1 MEDHLIVVSADGHA
15 AAPLE
20 MYRPYLPS
28 KLHGAL
34 DDLLAEEREYQMR
47 IAGPAHPTAEAMEQ
61 FDRRGAMAMGGE
73 AGSYNIAVR
82 IAEMD
87 VEGVACDIVHSG
99 TQSAPPLWY
108 GAANHE
114 YPPEL
119 RFAGVQ
125 AYHRWLADFM
135 AASDGRLFGV
145 AEPGPCLEIDAT
157 VNELE
162 WLAAHGFVSVGVP
175 GITADPALPPLH
187 DRYYDPI
194 WSACADLGL
203 VLSVHAGWGAPQ
215 GAVYR
220 FFDIIGAKVA
230 EMGGELDREQIEK
243 LLTTELDNSM
253 DSPLRLDIG
262 PRRVMWHLMLSGA
275 FDRHPKLKLA
285 LTEIRAD
292 WLPPTL
298 AALDDLA
305 DTQGAGL
312 SMTPTQ
318 YFRRHCA
325 IAPSSIHRS
334 EIEMRHDIGIDQLL
348 FATDYP
354 HHEGTWPNTKEW
366 IQDSMATV
374 PDDEARKILGGNAI
388 AFYGLDRAKL
398 SAIADRIGP
407 KATEVLGGRFDV
419 DQSLIEHFH
428 KRAGYTRAA
437 DAIDV
442 AVLERTFT
450 ADLATTRG
458 G

>member
-1 MEDHLIVVSADGHA
+1 
-15 AAPLE
+15 
-20 MYRPYLPS
+20 
-28 KLHGAL
+28 
-34 DDLLAEEREYQMR
+34 
-47 IAGPAHPTAEAMEQ
+47 MEQ
-61 FDRRGAMAMGGE
+61 FDRRGAMANGGE
-73 AGSYNIAVR
+73 AGSYDIAVR

-87 VEGVACDIVHSG
+87 TEGVACDIVHSG

-114 YPPEL
+114 YSPEL

-145 AEPGPCLEIDAT
+145 AEPGPCLDVDAT
-157 VNELE
+157 VKELA
-162 WLAAHGFVSVGVP
+162 WLAANGFVSVGVP

-194 WSACADLGL
+194 WAACADLGL

-220 FFDIIGAKVA
+220 FFDLIGAKVA

-243 LLTTELDNSM
+243 LLTSELDNSM

-262 PRRVMWHLMLSGA
+262 PRRVMWHLMLGGA
-275 FDRHPKLKLA
+275 FDRHPGLKLA

-298 AALDDLA
+298 AALDALA
-305 DTQGAGL
+305 AGGAGSAPGAGL

-354 HHEGTWPNTKEW
+354 HHEGTWPNTKDW
-366 IQDSMATV
+366 IVDSMASV
-374 PDDEARKILGGNAI
+374 PETEARQILGENAI
-388 AFYGLDRAKL
+388 AFYGLDRSKL
-398 SAIADRIGP
+398 AAIADRIGFDSS
-407 KATEVLGGRFDV
+407 EVLGGPFEVDV
-419 DQSLIEHFH
+419 SLVGHFH
-428 KRAGYTRAA
+428 KRAGYTRPA
-437 DAIDV
+437 DPIDT
-442 AVLERTFT
+442 AMLERIFT
-450 ADLATTRG
+450 NDLVATRG
-458 G
+458 T